1 MNYRDL
7 FLKENEEVYERYK
20 LSKERICL
28 IKDEETVDKVYIEYF
43 KKVSGFIIEICDFYE
58 DDSKRFSTNVNISL
72 EELRDINT
80 NLYSDILGD
89 AYDESYA
96 NPDFAVKKLGEEYGK
111 ILCLLY
117 TQIRGM
123 IRYAYEYR
131 LVDMTINMELFVEIY
146 NLFENA
152 KSNESENNDELNK
165 DNSSKDTDTLLQ
177 NIKEA
182 VYYFVSDYAD
192 RNIEIRTRENVDPS
206 LDRIS
211 DLVVYSN
218 LDDLRYLYNYG
229 EYISDVE
236 IKTAEYI
243 NSLTD
248 EDVEN
253 MAKTYVEGYRDGFLM
268 ANKPLHKK
276 KCVSLYYNIGFERVV
291 RKAILMFKDMGL
303 SPVIWLPAV
312 DVINR
317 KTFVNGA
324 VGTPANKQYDYD
336 HRYDIACV
344 LDKALNDR
352 RITLLEQS
360 YEKYKDVAALMGGPA
375 VIETWGEIPFAPVN
389 KENAWALSTK
399 QQKLVT
405 EYASHSGQII
415 KKYIKGD
422 ERSFT
427 IISFPV
433 PSIGENFEE
442 IFKETV
448 KINTL
453 DKELY
458 KDIQQ
463 TIIDTLDKA
472 DHVRVVGK
480 GNNKTYINV
489 SMQDIKNPDKE
500 TSFENCLA
508 DVNIPLGEVFTS
520 PKLEGTEGLL
530 HVSSVYLNGLKY
542 ENLSI
547 EFADGCIK
555 NYTCSNFDNEEDNKK
570 YIFENVMFNHETLP
584 IGEFAIGTN
593 TCAYAMAK
601 KYDILDVMPI
611 LIVEKMGPHFAV
623 GDTCFSWEEEI
634 KTYNPDGKEMIAK
647 ENTYSRKRDDNPMD
661 AYFNCHT
668 DITIPYEELGEI
680 VAVTSDG
687 VEIDIIRDGKFV
699 LPGTDELNKYL

>member
-1 MNYRDL
+1 MSYKEL
-7 FLKENEEVYERYK
+7 FYNENEGVLERYE
-20 LSKERICL
+20 LSKERIGL
-28 IKDEETVDKVYIEYF
+28 IIHEETIDEKYRDYFVSVAKFIE
-43 KKVSGFIIEICDFYE
+43 GICCFYE
-58 DDSKRFSTNVNISL
+58 DESKRFSENANITF

-131 LVDMTINMELFVEIY
+131 LVDMTINMELFVEVY

-152 KSNESENNDELNK
+152 KSNENKEELDK
-165 DNSSKDTDTLLQ
+165 DDSSRDTLLQ
-177 NIKEA
+177 NTKEA
-182 VYYFVSDYAD
+182 IYYFISDYAD
-192 RNIEIRTRENVDPS
+192 RNIEIRTRENVDPD

-211 DLVVYSN
+211 DLVANSN
-218 LDDLRYLYNYG
+218 LDDLRYLFNYG

-236 IKTAEYI
+236 IKTAQFI
-243 NSLTD
+243 NTLTD
-248 EDVEN
+248 EEVEN

-291 RKAILMFKDMGL
+291 RKAILMFKNMGL

-324 VGTPANKQYDYD
+324 IGTPANKQYDYD
-336 HRYDIACV
+336 HRYDLAAV

-375 VIETWGEIPFAPVN
+375 VIETWGEIPFTPVN
-389 KENAWALSTK
+389 KENAWALSSK

-433 PSIGENFEE
+433 PSIGDNFDE

-453 DKELY
+453 DKKLY

-500 TSFENCLA
+500 TTFENCLA

-542 ENLSI
+542 EDLSI

-647 ENTYSRKRDDNPMD
+647 ENTYSRKRNDNPMD

>member
-1 MNYRDL
+1 
-7 FLKENEEVYERYK
+7 
-20 LSKERICL
+20 
-28 IKDEETVDKVYIEYF
+28 
-43 KKVSGFIIEICDFYE
+43 
-58 DDSKRFSTNVNISL
+58 
-72 EELRDINT
+72 
-80 NLYSDILGD
+80 
-89 AYDESYA
+89 
-96 NPDFAVKKLGEEYGK
+96 
-111 ILCLLY
+111 
-117 TQIRGM
+117 M

-131 LVDMTINMELFVEIY
+131 LVDMTINMELFVEVY

-152 KSNESENNDELNK
+152 KSNENKEELDK
-165 DNSSKDTDTLLQ
+165 DDSSRDTLLQ
-177 NIKEA
+177 NTKEA
-182 VYYFVSDYAD
+182 IYYFISDYAD
-192 RNIEIRTRENVDPS
+192 RNIEIRTRENVDPD

-211 DLVVYSN
+211 DLVANSN
-218 LDDLRYLYNYG
+218 LDDLRYLFNYG

-236 IKTAEYI
+236 IKTAQFI
-243 NSLTD
+243 NTLTD
-248 EDVEN
+248 EEVEN

-291 RKAILMFKDMGL
+291 RKAILMFRDMGL

-324 VGTPANKQYDYD
+324 IGTPANKQYDYD

-352 RITLLEQS
+352 RIALLEQS

-375 VIETWGEIPFAPVN
+375 VIETWGEIPFTPVN
-389 KENAWALSTK
+389 KENAWALSSK

-433 PSIGENFEE
+433 PSIGDNFDE

-453 DKELY
+453 DKKLY

-542 ENLSI
+542 EDLSI

-647 ENTYSRKRDDNPMD
+647 ENTYSRKRNDNPMD

>member
-20 LSKERICL
+20 LSKERIRL

-58 DDSKRFSTNVNISL
+58 DDSKRFSTNANISL

-80 NLYSDILGD
+80 NFYSDILGD
-89 AYDESYA
+89 VYDESYA

-248 EDVEN
+248 EDIEN

-389 KENAWALSTK
+389 KESAWALSAK

-453 DKELY
+453 DKKLY

-480 GNNKTYINV
+480 GDNKTYINV

-647 ENTYSRKRDDNPMD
+647 ENTFSKKRNDNPMD

-699 LPGTDELNKYL
+699 LPGIDELNKYL

>member
-1 MNYRDL
+1 MSYKEL
-7 FLKENEEVYERYK
+7 FYNENEGVLERYE
-20 LSKERICL
+20 LSKERIGL
-28 IKDEETVDKVYIEYF
+28 IINEETIDEKYRNYFVSVAKFIE
-43 KKVSGFIIEICDFYE
+43 SICCFYE
-58 DDSKRFSTNVNISL
+58 DESKRFSENANITF

-80 NLYSDILGD
+80 NLYGDILGD

-96 NPDFAVKKLGEEYGK
+96 NPDFAVEKLGEEYGK

-131 LVDMTINMELFVEIY
+131 LVDMTINMELFVEVY

-152 KSNESENNDELNK
+152 KSNENKEELDK
-165 DNSSKDTDTLLQ
+165 DDSSKDTLLQ
-177 NIKEA
+177 NTKEA
-182 VYYFVSDYAD
+182 IYYFISDYAD
-192 RNIEIRTRENVDPS
+192 RNIEIRTRENVDS
-206 LDRIS
+206 TLDRIS
-211 DLVVYSN
+211 DLVANSN
-218 LDDLRYLYNYG
+218 LDDLRYLFNYG

-236 IKTAEYI
+236 IKTAQFI
-243 NSLTD
+243 NTLTD
-248 EDVEN
+248 EEVEN

-336 HRYDIACV
+336 HRYDIAYV

-352 RITLLEQS
+352 RIALLEQS

-375 VIETWGEIPFAPVN
+375 VIETWGEIPFTPVN
-389 KENAWALSTK
+389 KENAWALSSK

-433 PSIGENFEE
+433 PSIGDDFDE

-453 DKELY
+453 DKKLY
-458 KDIQQ
+458 KNIQQ

-480 GNNKTYINV
+480 GDNKTYINV

-500 TSFENCLA
+500 TTFENCLA

-542 ENLSI
+542 EDFSI

-570 YIFENVMFNHETLP
+570 YIFENVIFNHETLP

-647 ENTYSRKRDDNPMD
+647 ENTYSRKRNDNPMD